1 MRQSRASRQNRN
13 FLAVT
18 MVIGFILLLAVI
30 TLWTIAFNNEKAKNA
45 LKTRDKYTVM
55 FDNSL
60 AGDTIC
66 IAINDSLAYSG
77 RVGLDDTTKVNL
89 KGNDV
94 YNMLSIADAVTGKT
108 VNVNLPEEPSQIILG
123 KDDEDYFY
131 MEISK

>member
-1 MRQSRASRQNRN
+1 MRQSRASRQNKN

-77 RVGLDDTTKVNL
+77 RVGINDTTVVNL
-89 KGNDV
+89 KGNDAF
-94 YNMLSIADAVTGKT
+94 NMLSIADAVTGKT
-108 VNVNLPEEPSQIILG
+108 VNENLPEDPSALIVG
-123 KDDEDYFY
+123 KDDEGNFFMRKD
-131 MEISK
+131 K

>member
-1 MRQSRASRQNRN
+1 MRQSRASRQNKN

-18 MVIGFILLLAVI
+18 MAIGFILLLAVI
-30 TLWTIAFNNEKAKNA
+30 TLWTIAFNNEQAKNA

-77 RVGLDDTTKVNL
+77 RVSINDTTLVNL
-89 KGNDV
+89 KANDAF
-94 YNMLSIADAVTGKT
+94 NMLSIADAVTGKT
-108 VNVNLPEEPSQIILG
+108 VNENLPEEPSALIVG
-123 KDDEDYFY
+123 KDDEGNFFMRKD
-131 MEISK
+131 K

>member
-1 MRQSRASRQNRN
+1 
-13 FLAVT
+13 

>member
-1 MRQSRASRQNRN
+1 MRQSRASRQNKN

>member
-1 MRQSRASRQNRN
+1 MRQTRASRQNKN

-30 TLWTIAFNNEKAKNA
+30 TLWTIAFNNEQAKKALQN
-45 LKTRDKYTVM
+45 RDKYTVM

-66 IAINDSLAYSG
+66 IAINDSLAYAG
-77 RVGLDDTTKVNL
+77 RVSVDDTTKISL

-94 YNMLSIADAVTGKT
+94 FNMLSIADALTGKT
-108 VNVNLPEEPSQIILG
+108 TNENLPDEPSDLIIG
-123 KDDEDYFY
+123 KDSLNNFTLR
-131 MEISK
+131 KL

>member
-1 MRQSRASRQNRN
+1 MRQSRASRQNKN

-55 FDNSL
+55 FDSSL

-77 RVGLDDTTKVNL
+77 RVSLDDTTKVNL

-108 VNVNLPEEPSQIILG
+108 VNENLPEEPSALIVG
-123 KDDEDYFY
+123 KDDEGNFFMRKD
-131 MEISK
+131 K